1 MSENKHEKEKQTVVY
16 IVFHYEFILAF
27 MPQCRVTT
35 VTAAYFDYYSLS
47 KVTAIYLSMS
57 MKV

>member
-1 MSENKHEKEKQTVVY
+1 MSENKYEKEKQTVVY